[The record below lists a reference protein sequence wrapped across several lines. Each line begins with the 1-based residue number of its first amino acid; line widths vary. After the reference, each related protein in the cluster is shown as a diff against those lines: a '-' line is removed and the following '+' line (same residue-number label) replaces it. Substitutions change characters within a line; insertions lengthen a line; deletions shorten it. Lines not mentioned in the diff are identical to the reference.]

1 MKLKTAVAATL
12 TAIPLL
18 VTSAVAEEEAVLN
31 IYNWSDYIAE
41 DTITKF
47 EEQTGIKV
55 NYDVFDSNEVLEAK
69 MLAGGSGYDVVVP
82 SSSFLARQIVAGV
95 FQPLDTSKLANI
107 GNLDPAI
114 SELVAGHDPGNEHSI
129 SYLWGTTGIGY
140 NKPAIEERM
149 PDAPLDS
156 WDMVLNPDIV
166 ANFADCGVSM
176 LDAPSEMVSATLHYL
191 GLDPTSE
198 DKADLAKAEEHLQKI
213 RPHIRYFHSSQYI
226 NDLANGDICLTV
238 GWSGDIL
245 QARDRANEAGK
256 GVEVVYKIP
265 TEGAMMWFDMLAIP
279 VDAPHPENAHKFIDF
294 LMDAEIMADITSYVS
309 FASGNAASMAYVSE
323 DVLND
328 EAVHPSKDVIAKL
341 YIPRV
346 NSAKYDRIRTRAW
359 TKVKTGQ

>member
-1 MKLKTAVAATL
+1 MNKNVLLAGIAAIAIAAHTAH
-12 TAIPLL
+12 
-18 VTSAVAEEEAVLN
+18 AEEEPVLN
-31 IYNWSDYIAE
+31 VYNWSDYIAE
-41 DTITKF
+41 DTIEKF
-47 EEQTGIKV
+47 EAATGIKV

-95 FQPLDTSKLANI
+95 FQPLDTSKLANS
-107 GNLDPAI
+107 GNLDPTI
-114 SELVAGHDPGNEHSI
+114 SELVAQHDPGNEHSVN
-129 SYLWGTTGIGY
+129 YLWGTTGVGY

-149 PDAPLDS
+149 ADAPLES
-156 WDMVLNPDIV
+156 WDMVFNPDVV
-166 ANFADCGVSM
+166 AKFADCGVSM
-176 LDAPSEMVSATLHYL
+176 LDAPSEMVSAVLHYL
-191 GLDPTSE
+191 GLDPNSE
-198 DKADLAKAEEHLQKI
+198 DKDDLAKAEEHLQKI

-256 GVEVVYKIP
+256 GVEVVYTIP

-279 VDAPHPENAHKFIDF
+279 VDAPHPGNAHKFIDF
-294 LMDAEIMADITSYVS
+294 LMSAEVMADITSYVS
-309 FASGNAASMAYVSE
+309 FASGNEASLAYVSE

-328 EAVHPSKDVIAKL
+328 EAVYPSKDVIAKL
-341 YIPRV
+341 YVPRI
-346 NSAKYDRIRTRAW
+346 NTPKYDRIRTRAW